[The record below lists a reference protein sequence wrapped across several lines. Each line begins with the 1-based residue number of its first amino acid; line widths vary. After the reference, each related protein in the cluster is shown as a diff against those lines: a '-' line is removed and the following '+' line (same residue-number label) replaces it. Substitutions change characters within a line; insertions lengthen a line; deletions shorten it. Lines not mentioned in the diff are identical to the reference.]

1 MQQEHSRTLQLH
13 SEQFARSIMFG
24 DEATQAAAAI
34 RNRNV
39 GCEIRIVV
47 SSGANHLACGAFLNW
62 LGFCLHC

>member
-1 MQQEHSRTLQLH
+1 MMQPH
-13 SEQFARSIMFG
+13 
-24 DEATQAAAAI
+24 AAAAAGAICPVYHVWGRGHAGRCRNI

-47 SSGANHLACGAFLNW
+47 SSGASHLACGAFLNW